1 MLMRNKKEAFE
12 IELIKKANNIAE
24 KSFLE
29 LLNEVKIGKTEK
41 ELAALFDYI
50 MARNGSDG
58 VSFDTILLTGTH
70 TSMPHGVP
78 SDKKSK
84 TVILCSL
91 ILVQRT
97 KDIIQIW
104 QEQLRLVT

>member
-1 MLMRNKKEAFE
+1 MTDKIPYISSFYIQPDNKITKKLLENNQYLQRKEAFE

-50 MARNGSDG
+50 MATAVRAN
-58 VSFDTILLTGTH
+58 
-70 TSMPHGVP
+70 
-78 SDKKSK
+78 
-84 TVILCSL
+84 L
-91 ILVQRT
+91 IL
-97 KDIIQIW
+97 
-104 QEQLRLVT
+104 